1 MHEQTAMLV
10 GEGKH
15 GVWRFQENGFI
26 RIYRGV
32 GKEGIP
38 PQKREGVRDLRENV
52 VIDDDMEDKE
62 SAWEINR
69 LLIILERNYMP
80 IDPNFEFNHQFGEEV
95 FEPNGRNW
103 LNWIDLPIYHARF
116 AGKYKEHVPIDLP
129 VYYCQVKI
137 IKYNCIHR
145 SNERWLKIRHKIKTV
160 EEYNHTLYEKIVDVM
175 TIT

>member
-1 MHEQTAMLV
+1 MLV

-38 PQKREGVRDLRENV
+38 PQKREGVRDLRENI

-69 LLIILERNYMP
+69 LLIILERNSSEMSSL
-80 IDPNFEFNHQFGEEV
+80 
-95 FEPNGRNW
+95 EP
-103 LNWIDLPIYHARF
+103 LSWISCSIL
-116 AGKYKEHVPIDLP
+116 HVTSSGL
-129 VYYCQVKI
+129 
-137 IKYNCIHR
+137 
-145 SNERWLKIRHKIKTV
+145 LKI
-160 EEYNHTLYEKIVDVM
+160 YLG
-175 TIT
+175 